1 MGLLGAKT
9 NPAKQ
14 MAADDGYVYHMQKNY
29 KFALQNKFERDQK
42 KNSTFFDTKSM
53 FTGLQNETDVQVFD
67 MVPVDYLD
75 KMTDEKADLK
85 TYCQ

>member
-1 MGLLGAKT
+1 
-9 NPAKQ
+9 
-14 MAADDGYVYHMQKNY
+14 
-29 KFALQNKFERDQK
+29 
-42 KNSTFFDTKSM
+42 M